1 MWFQG
6 RERNKNSCPGGEALG
21 GIVVQFCPDEEL
33 SDGTRDRTLIR
44 HTVEELF
51 GIRISFVQTMNLE
64 QFYFTDPQIVHLLP
78 DGIRYQ

>member
-6 RERNKNSCPGGEALG
+6 RERNKNYCPGGEALG

-44 HTVEELF
+44 HTVKELF
-51 GIRISFVQTMNLE
+51 WHM
-64 QFYFTDPQIVHLLP
+64 YFLF
-78 DGIRYQ
+78 